1 MSELLKL
8 YLQNV
13 RDIPIE
19 QLAKLDNNLLR
30 TYYKYNKK
38 SINPQI
44 FLLDVYTNVFYDIL
58 DDENKNKVLHYMD
71 IRDMNFLNL
80 DAKILKDY
88 VISYREL
95 IKKYIIDVPQF
106 NEKYTKYIKPR
117 YAYLD
122 SDLKKISENKLMDYY
137 RKKSQDPKISYFA
150 KELLNTINEMGFD
163 KFIDTIDYK
172 LKSGDISKRIMFL
185 LYIIDDFKVDYRVK
199 MEHYVDV
206 INEKDL
212 TEIIEQNCTDELKR
226 QEFIKGSSFYILE
239 KFPQIYVDMVMK
251 YQNER
256 LELFLPE
263 KFIYSND
270 LDKKY
275 KKNIY
280 KISLDIWNIMI
291 KDSLD
296 ADGTLN
302 KKKLVMYFENYYDY
316 LDKALRNRWE
326 IIRNIT
332 ATLEEFFKNLK

>member
-1 MSELLKL
+1 MNELLKL
-8 YLQNV
+8 YVQNV

-44 FLLDVYTNVFYDIL
+44 FELDVYTNVFYDIL
-58 DDENKNKVLHYMD
+58 DDEIKNKVFFYIE
-71 IRDMNFLNL
+71 IRDINFFNL

-88 VISYREL
+88 VILNRE
-95 IKKYIIDVPQF
+95 IIQLHINAIPQDNGKF
-106 NEKYTKYIKPR
+106 TKYIKPL
-117 YAYLD
+117 YTYLD

-185 LYIIDDFKVDYRVK
+185 LYIIDDFEVNNPVK

-226 QEFIKGSSFYILE
+226 QVFIKGSSFYILE
-239 KFPQIYVDMVMK
+239 KFPQIFVDMVMK

-263 KFIYSND
+263 EFIYSND
-270 LDKKY
+270 LYKKY
-275 KKNIY
+275 NKSIY
-280 KISLDIWNIMI
+280 KISLDIWNKMI
-291 KDSLD
+291 KESLD

-302 KKKLVMYFENYYDY
+302 KKKLEKCFENYYDY
-316 LDKALRNRWE
+316 LDKELRHRWQ
-326 IIRNIT
+326 IQKNIT
-332 ATLEEFFKNLK
+332 ATLKEFFKNLK